1 MRFVNGVCCFVQLQK
16 AEQEELRNRSANA
29 AAQAAL
35 ASSRKRPL
43 QQTAGVSDSQQPVAL
58 GVFGANS
65 GSFSLGTAT
74 NSAEGL
80 IRFQSTTRPRMKRIN
95 LKDFQFVLRTD
106 RYAKY
111 SKVLIESEFK

>member
-1 MRFVNGVCCFVQLQK
+1 MHALQK

-43 QQTAGVSDSQQPVAL
+43 QQTAGASDSQQPVAL

-74 NSAEGL
+74 NSAEVDHASQDEAYQFE
-80 IRFQSTTRPRMKRIN
+80 RFSVRLAHGSLCKIFKSFDRI
-95 LKDFQFVLRTD
+95 
-106 RYAKY
+106 
-111 SKVLIESEFK
+111 